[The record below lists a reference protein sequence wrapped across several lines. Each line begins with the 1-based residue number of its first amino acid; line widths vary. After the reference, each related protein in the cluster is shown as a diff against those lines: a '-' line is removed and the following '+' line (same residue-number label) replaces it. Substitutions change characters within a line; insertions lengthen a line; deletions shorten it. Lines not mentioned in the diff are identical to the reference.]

1 MQILGWDFWKK
12 DKNAVKKCFRKK
24 IGRKNATEMQNAAE
38 LKLLKGDVIY
48 DGMACRTMNDVT
60 TDCQSAKYEEKK

>member
-1 MQILGWDFWKK
+1 MRYANFGVRFLRKIVKRGEIV
-12 DKNAVKKCFRKK
+12 VKKGN
-24 IGRKNATEMQNAAE
+24 GRKNATEMQNAAE

-60 TDCQSAKYEEKK
+60 AD

>member
-1 MQILGWDFWKK
+1 
-12 DKNAVKKCFRKK
+12 VKKCFRKK

-60 TDCQSAKYEEKK
+60 ADCQSAKYEEKNKREPDDSRTE